1 MLLGFGFFF
10 QLGGV
15 GSAYFS
21 FFLFCFIFKGL
32 DGAFFVFFLDI
43 VRGSFFLSFW
53 VLVVGVA
60 WNGAVGG
67 GGFYCKKGAK
77 EVDSFSFVSW
87 KKG

>member
-1 MLLGFGFFF
+1 MRVGFGFFF
-10 QLGGV
+10 QLGESDRRTSV
-15 GSAYFS
+15 S
-21 FFLFCFIFKGL
+21 FLFCFIFKGL

-43 VRGSFFLSFW
+43 VRGSFFFLSGFW
-53 VLVVGVA
+53 LLELLGM
-60 WNGAVGG
+60 GAVGG